1 MSNYEFQVS
10 VTEHQAE
17 VLQGLLAEKIEDD
30 TEYYGVLQVV
40 YEQLIEYT
48 TEDDR
53 LRDEVEMY
61 EREFA
66 SDSYSTEA
74 MDIAKNMHKEDY

>member
-1 MSNYEFQVS
+1 MYEFQVA

-17 VLQGLLAEKIEDD
+17 VLQGLLAEKIADD
-30 TEYYGVLQVV
+30 TEYYGVLQLV
-40 YEQLIEYT
+40 YDQLIEYT

-53 LRDEVEMY
+53 LRSEVGMY

-66 SDSYSTEA
+66 SDSYNTEA